1 MKTANLY
8 FIYCTVIGCLTSCV
22 EEKQYK
28 DVEYFSYQ
36 SFPVNNQLKGEILPM
51 EIISKPR
58 GVACKDSLL
67 LINNTAVENFVYCY
81 NLNTYQKIGEFIP
94 FGSGP
99 NEMLSVGS
107 IAVENNDVWLFTV
120 QPSSLIRYEIDQFRQ
135 PAVIAPKEKYV
146 IDDGMHNSIL
156 LLNTGDVLTTSH
168 RRVDSRFS
176 FYTNQGE
183 FIKEK
188 GEYPCY
194 GRELTP
200 NERFEAFLCSMIELP
215 NQTILLAY
223 KNTDLL
229 EIYDLEGNLIKR
241 KQGPEQFFPSV
252 QEQDVPN
259 GKMVF
264 GKEDAKGAYFS
275 PIVVGEEIWITY
287 LGKNLVPKDR
297 HSLDHLLSDKIFV
310 FNQSLDPL
318 RIISLDI
325 PVYGLAVN
333 SENRTIYALSIRP
346 DFVAVKFKY

>member
-135 PAVIAPKEKYV
+135 PVDIVPKEKYV

-156 LLNTGDVLTTSH
+156 LLNTGDLLATSH

-176 FYTNQGE
+176 YYTNQGE
-183 FIKEK
+183 FIKDK
-188 GEYPCY
+188 GEYPYY
-194 GRELTP
+194 GRELTN
-200 NERFEAFLCSMIELP
+200 NERFDAFLCSMTKLP

-229 EIYDLEGNLIKR
+229 EIYDLEGNLMKR
-241 KQGPEQFFPSV
+241 KHGPEQFFPSL
-252 QEQDVPN
+252 QEENVPD

-264 GKEDAKGAYFS
+264 GNQDAKRAYNNS
-275 PIVVGEEIWITY
+275 IVVDSEIWVIFS
-287 LGKNLVPKDR
+287 GRPLVPKDR
-297 HSLDHLLSDKIFV
+297 TTLDHILSDKILV
-310 FNQSLDPL
+310 FNQNLEPL
-318 RIISLDI
+318 RVISLDI
-325 PVYGLAVN
+325 PIYGLAVN
-333 SENRTIYALSIRP
+333 SQNRIFYGISIQP
-346 DFVAVKFKY
+346 DFVVVKYEY